1 MLSIEGIE
9 VRAGLHTG
17 EVELH
22 GDDIAGIAV
31 AIGAR
36 IGALA
41 PPSEVL
47 VSQTVRD
54 LVAGS
59 GLMFE
64 DAGAQILKGV
74 PERWRTYRLAKV

>member
-1 MLSIEGIE
+1 MRS
-9 VRAGLHTG
+9 GLHTG
-17 EVELH
+17 EVELV

-41 PPSEVL
+41 EPGRVL
-47 VSQTVRD
+47 VSATVND

-59 GLMFE
+59 GLAFE
-64 DAGAQILKGV
+64 SVGEHELKGFAE
-74 PERWRTYRLAKV
+74 PYRLYQVANA

>member
-1 MLSIEGIE
+1 MRS
-9 VRAGLHTG
+9 GLHTG
-17 EVELH
+17 EVELV

-41 PPSEVL
+41 EPGRVL
-47 VSQTVRD
+47 VSSTVND

-59 GLMFE
+59 NRSFDDRG
-64 DAGAQILKGV
+64 IHRLKGV
-74 PERWRTYRLAKV
+74 PDAWHQYALARASQA